1 MNSRIYSLF
10 GLFLVTLAALLIGGC
25 DGSLELNEIHIVHAI
40 AIDKGENAPIRVT
53 AEIAKIVSGGQQ
65 PKGMQ
70 SDSFYLYQEGDN
82 VFEAAR
88 LMRNKSDRMLLWGH
102 TSIILFS
109 KDVMKQGLSQHVE
122 SIRRLRQFRNS
133 TLLYMTEG
141 KAYEKLQIS
150 APNLMITSQ
159 VLKGLAGNSNTTALT
174 KKVTL
179 IDVYRDYINEFRD
192 IVIPAILRVK
202 DSEDDKHILQAT
214 GLYIFEK
221 DRLAG
226 KLSPKQTKA
235 YMRASN
241 QMSGSLEKIPCDSG
255 KEISFENINNNSKM
269 HVTLDSEHKPQVA
282 FNITADLTITDLPCQ
297 EFDITPSMIH
307 AWEDQLN
314 EKIAEDIRK
323 FIRYTQKRHTDLLGV
338 GEWIHRKHPQL
349 WRSMKDNWPEQYSGI
364 KPKIEVHTRIDH
376 SNFIT

>member
-1 MNSRIYSLF
+1 MSSLKF
-10 GLFLVTLAALLIGGC
+10 IGLFILTVAALFIGGC
-25 DGSLELNEIHIVHAI
+25 DGGLELNEIHIVHAI
-40 AIDKGENAPIRVT
+40 AIDKGEHAPIRLT
-53 AEIAKIVSGGQQ
+53 AEISKIVTGGQQ

-70 SDSFYLYQEGDN
+70 SDSFFLSHEGEN

-102 TSIILFS
+102 TSVILFS
-109 KDVMKQGLSQHVE
+109 KDVMKDGLSQHVE

-141 KAYEKLQIS
+141 KAYEKLQMP

-159 VLKGLAGNSNTTALT
+159 VLKGLAQNGKANAMTM
-174 KKVTL
+174 KVTL

-192 IVIPAILRVK
+192 IAIPAILRVK
-202 DSEDDKHILQAT
+202 DSEDDKLILQAT
-214 GLYIFEK
+214 GLFIFEK
-221 DRLAG
+221 DHLAG
-226 KLSPKQTKA
+226 KLSPGQTRA
-235 YMRASN
+235 FMRAN
-241 QMSGSLEKIPCDSG
+241 NRMAGSLEKIPCGSG

-269 HVTLDSEHKPQVA
+269 HVTLDSEQKPQVS
-282 FNITADLTITDLPCQ
+282 FNITADLTITDLPCE
-297 EFDITPSMIH
+297 EFDITPAMIH

-338 GEWIHRKHPQL
+338 GEWIHRKHPQI
-349 WRSMKDNWPEQYSGI
+349 WRTMKENWPEQYSGI
-364 KPKIEVHTRIDH
+364 QPKIEVHTRIDH